1 MAVTPLICQAPDEVI
16 DLSAQ
21 LKRSGLDVRVVPLD
35 EPELPE
41 SSHYIVW
48 DCRTAETARR
58 WSRQGG
64 ATRLN
69 RTIACGRLLNG
80 RDILRLDDLGIRY
93 ACNTH
98 PNIDGLLRLVGYID
112 AETISTRKERI
123 AEAHDVA
130 NTVFNA
136 TTAAFGMFASV
147 THYDATFYENLSSE
161 FDKRLKVAPL
171 MLLVDAISANQETT
185 IQHCSLVTTI
195 AVAFGGVL
203 GLGAADMERLFL
215 SAFFHDIGKSVVP
228 KHVIDK
234 PGKLTPD
241 EIRLVRSHVT
251 VGYEM
256 LRRFPETAGEI
267 ADVALYHHEMLDG
280 SGYPNGLKGGEISD
294 LIRLVTICDVFA
306 ALIERRSYKPP
317 MPAREAY
324 GILQSMG
331 PKLDQALVAVFG
343 EVVESLA

>member
-1 MAVTPLICQAPDEVI
+1 
-16 DLSAQ
+16 
-21 LKRSGLDVRVVPLD
+21 
-35 EPELPE
+35 
-41 SSHYIVW
+41 
-48 DCRTAETARR
+48 
-58 WSRQGG
+58 
-64 ATRLN
+64 
-69 RTIACGRLLNG
+69 
-80 RDILRLDDLGIRY
+80 
-93 ACNTH
+93 
-98 PNIDGLLRLVGYID
+98 
-112 AETISTRKERI
+112 
-123 AEAHDVA
+123 
-130 NTVFNA
+130 
-136 TTAAFGMFASV
+136 
-147 THYDATFYENLSSE
+147 
-161 FDKRLKVAPL
+161 
-171 MLLVDAISANQETT
+171 
-185 IQHCSLVTTI
+185 
-195 AVAFGGVL
+195 
-203 GLGAADMERLFL
+203 MERLFL